1 MSQQNITDLRRIM
14 FDTLEALKSKDKP
27 LDIERA
33 LAIKEVAQVIVNSA
47 KVEIDFL
54 KVSGGTGSGFIAG
67 HPVSNPALPGTDYTE
82 RTGNGTKTV
91 THLPSGAT
99 VTRHRIGG

>member
-14 FDTLEALKSKDKP
+14 FETLEALKDKDKP

-33 LAIKEVAQVIVNSA
+33 LAIKEVGQVIVNSA

-54 KVSGGTGSGFIAG
+54 KVTGGNGSGFIADNTPG
-67 HPVSNPALPGTDYTE
+67 RPALTGTDYTE
-82 RTGNGTKTV
+82 RTGHGTKTV
-91 THLPSGAT
+91 SQLPGGGT
-99 VTRHRIGG
+99 VTRHKMGG